1 MWKNGLRQKNVA
13 IKRNSQRKKK
23 KTVGERWRQTEFM
36 YFIMPSVRLW
46 SMSHYHFNTGSLLR
60 LFSLSSLTPFLPPST
75 SPSSSILLPPPSW
88 ISLHLLCWHNP
99 SFLRCNLEERAQ
111 AAAGEGEKLAPVC
124 FPARGVKFELGWEWN
139 PHSFAETMR
148 ACVCLCVP
156 AAFNVMLIQF
166 IFNEETVSSYREAK
180 EISGLLHS
188 GKSIAHLFILLFE
201 LFVCLKNKPSGYA
214 AKISVASK
222 SFNSF
227 VHTVCVCVCVRASL
241 QRKITTSLTAM

>member
-1 MWKNGLRQKNVA
+1 MKTDRVHVFHHAICEALINV
-13 IKRNSQRKKK
+13 
-23 KTVGERWRQTEFM
+23 
-36 YFIMPSVRLW
+36 
-46 SMSHYHFNTGSLLR
+46 
-60 LFSLSSLTPFLPPST
+60 SLSLQHRLLAETLQPVLSHPLPPSLHL
-75 SPSSSILLPPPSW
+75 SFLLYPPSSSLVNFSPSPLLTQSLLPPVQS
-88 ISLHLLCWHNP
+88 
-99 SFLRCNLEERAQ
+99 RGTG
-111 AAAGEGEKLAPVC
+111 AGGCRWRRETCPRV
-124 FPARGVKFELGWEWN
+124 FSTRGVKFELGWEWN

-227 VHTVCVCVCVRASL
+227 VHTVCVCVCVRTSL

>member
-1 MWKNGLRQKNVA
+1 
-13 IKRNSQRKKK
+13 
-23 KTVGERWRQTEFM
+23 
-36 YFIMPSVRLW
+36 
-46 SMSHYHFNTGSLLR
+46 
-60 LFSLSSLTPFLPPST
+60 
-75 SPSSSILLPPPSW
+75 
-88 ISLHLLCWHNP
+88 
-99 SFLRCNLEERAQ
+99 
-111 AAAGEGEKLAPVC
+111 
-124 FPARGVKFELGWEWN
+124 
-139 PHSFAETMR
+139 MR

-227 VHTVCVCVCVRASL
+227 VHTVCVCVCARASL

>member
-1 MWKNGLRQKNVA
+1 M
-13 IKRNSQRKKK
+13 
-23 KTVGERWRQTEFM
+23 GERWRQTEFM

-75 SPSSSILLPPPSW
+75 SPSSSLVNFSPSPLLTQSLLPPVQS
-88 ISLHLLCWHNP
+88 
-99 SFLRCNLEERAQ
+99 RGTG
-111 AAAGEGEKLAPVC
+111 AGGCRWRRETCPRV
-124 FPARGVKFELGWEWN
+124 FSTRGVKFELGWEWN

-227 VHTVCVCVCVRASL
+227 VHTVCVCVCVRTSL